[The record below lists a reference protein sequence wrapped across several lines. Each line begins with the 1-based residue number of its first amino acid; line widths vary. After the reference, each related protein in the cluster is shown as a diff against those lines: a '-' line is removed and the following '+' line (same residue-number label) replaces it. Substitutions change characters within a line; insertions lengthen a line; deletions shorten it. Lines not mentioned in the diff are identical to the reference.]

1 MATRDDVRRRNQ
13 LANKPGIDPDLR
25 WWIGQVNLY
34 CKRGAATTQGL
45 PTTTTTST
53 TSSTTSTTTTTT
65 APP

>member
-1 MATRDDVRRRNQ
+1 MATRDDVQRRNR
-13 LANKPGIDPDLR
+13 LAANQALHPDLR

-53 TSSTTSTTTTTT
+53 TSSTTSTTTTT